1 MEIKKSIST
10 GFFSDLSPEEC
21 VKELAAAGFQYAEFG
36 LEHGVVMLE
45 GSQNAE
51 KLGRDLA
58 KVAADQGL
66 SFRQGHLD
74 MDLDLCDPGDRDR
87 LKLWLDLFQALGIRS
102 AVLHATGVAQLP
114 LEQQLEV
121 RAPALADLA
130 KHIAGTGMTIC
141 LENLVSNQMVRVVDG
156 ILTLLEAAGNGPE
169 LGICLDIGH
178 LRRARGHGLTEQ
190 TSREFIQKAGK
201 RLKALHVHDNMGVN
215 DDHLFPFC
223 TNGLDWQMFMLAL
236 EENGYRDLF
245 NLELPGESHA
255 PLAVRRQKLAHGLWL
270 CDYLSS
276 PEFMHC

>member
-10 GFFSDLSPEEC
+10 GFFRDLTPEAC
-21 VKELAAAGFQYAEFG
+21 VKELADAGFRYAEFG
-36 LEHGVVMLE
+36 LEHGIPMLE
-45 GSQNAE
+45 KSSDGE

-66 SFRQGHLD
+66 SFLQGHLD
-74 MDLDLCDPGDRDR
+74 MDLDLCDPRDHDR
-87 LKLWLDLFQALGIRS
+87 LKLWLDLFHGLGIRS
-102 AVLHATGVAQLP
+102 AVLHATGVSHLP
-114 LEQQLEV
+114 LAQQLEV
-121 RAPALADLA
+121 RGPALADLA
-130 KHIAGTGMTIC
+130 RHIAGTGMTIC
-141 LENLVSNQMVRVVDG
+141 LENLVSNPMIRVVDG
-156 ILTLLEAAGNGPE
+156 ILSLIEAAGNGPE

-223 TNGLDWQMFMLAL
+223 TSGLDWKMFMQAL

-245 NLELPGESHA
+245 NLELPGERHA
-255 PLAVRRQKLAHGLWL
+255 PLEVRRQKLHYALWL

-276 PEFMHC
+276 PGFMHG